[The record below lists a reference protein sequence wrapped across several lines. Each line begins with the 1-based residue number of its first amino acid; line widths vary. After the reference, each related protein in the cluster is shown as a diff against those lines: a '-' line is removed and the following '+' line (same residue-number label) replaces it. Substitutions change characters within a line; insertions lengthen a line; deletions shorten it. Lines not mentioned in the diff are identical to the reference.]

1 MKAAILKELGGPLQI
16 EEVPEPAIEPE
27 EVLVKVMAC
36 GTDGTDLKMVD
47 GFGYTPELP
56 FILGHEIAGVVAE
69 AGSGVSAL
77 KSGDRVIAY
86 NFSTCGRCRF
96 CLTHREQLCVDMA
109 GVMGARNKHGGHA
122 EYVGVP
128 ARQLVSLPD
137 NVSWPDAAVI
147 PDAVITALHAVDRAR
162 VQLGE
167 TVVIMGVGGVG
178 SSAVQI
184 AKLSGARVIAV
195 DRTDEKV
202 DRASEMG
209 ADVAVNN
216 TETDVPKTVQ
226 EMTAGLGADCVI
238 DCVGLEQSLA
248 AGIDSLR
255 PGGRLTVVGYT
266 PELYGVNGK
275 RLAQNELEI
284 IGTRCG
290 RLQDLINAVR
300 LVAEGKIRSIVTDVY
315 PLEEVNEAMAALRAG
330 KVLGRAVLL
339 TPAGQQAVGRA

>member
-16 EEVPEPAIEPE
+16 EEVPDPAIEPD
-27 EVLVKVMAC
+27 EVLVQVMAC

-69 AGSGVSAL
+69 VGSRVSTL
-77 KSGDRVIAY
+77 QSGDRVIAY
-86 NFSTCGRCRF
+86 NFFTCGRCRF

-109 GVMGARNKHGGHA
+109 GVMGARNKYGGHA

-128 ARQLVSLPD
+128 ARQLVPLPD
-137 NVSWPDAAVI
+137 NVSWLDAAVI

-167 TVVIMGVGGVG
+167 TVVIIGVGGVG

-184 AKLSGARVIAV
+184 AKLSGARVVAV
-195 DRTDEKV
+195 DRTAEKV
-202 DRASEMG
+202 ERASDMG
-209 ADVAVNN
+209 ADAVINN
-216 TETDVPKTVQ
+216 AETDVPKSVQ
-226 EMTAGLGADCVI
+226 DLTAGLGADCVI

-255 PGGRLTVVGYT
+255 PGGRLTVLGYT

-300 LVAEGKIRSIVTDVY
+300 LVADGKIKSIVTDIY
-315 PLEEVNEAMAALRAG
+315 PLEEINEAMGALRAG

-339 TPAGQQAVGRA
+339 TPAGQEAVSRA

>member
-16 EEVPEPAIEPE
+16 EEVADPAIESD

-69 AGSGVSAL
+69 VGSEVSTL
-77 KSGDRVIAY
+77 RPGDRVIAY
-86 NFSTCGRCRF
+86 NFFTCGRCRF

-109 GVMGARNKHGGHA
+109 GVMGARNKQGGHA

-167 TVVIMGVGGVG
+167 TVVIIGVGGVG

-184 AKLSGARVIAV
+184 AKLSGARVVAV
-195 DRTDEKV
+195 DRTAEKV
-202 DRASEMG
+202 ERAYSMG
-209 ADVAVNN
+209 ADVAINN
-216 TETDVPKTVQ
+216 AESDVPKSVQ
-226 EMTAGLGADCVI
+226 ELTAGLGADCVI

-255 PGGRLTVVGYT
+255 PGGRLTVLGYT

-290 RLQDLINAVR
+290 RLQDLMNAVR
-300 LVAEGKIRSIVTDVY
+300 LVADGKIKSIVTDVY

-339 TPAGQQAVGRA
+339 TPAGQEAVRRA